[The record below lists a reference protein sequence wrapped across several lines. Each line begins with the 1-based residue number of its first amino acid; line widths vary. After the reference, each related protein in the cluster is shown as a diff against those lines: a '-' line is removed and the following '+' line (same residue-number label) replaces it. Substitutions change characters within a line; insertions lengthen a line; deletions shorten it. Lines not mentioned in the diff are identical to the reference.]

1 MPNPSKP
8 HQPADRAGFG
18 SLAWAAGAG
27 LVVVHCCAL
36 PALIAGG
43 VAAGVLGALGIWVS
57 NPWVIGL
64 AVVLLLIVA
73 GGVTRRLF
81 RHASESDG
89 SGPHDCCP
97 PASSQPAHPP
107 VHRSED

>member
-8 HQPADRAGFG
+8 HQPADRSSFG

-27 LVVVHCCAL
+27 LLMVVCCAL

-43 VAAGVLGALGIWVS
+43 VAAGVLGALGVRLS

-64 AVVLLLIVA
+64 AVVLLVIVA
-73 GGVTRRLF
+73 GGIARRLS
-81 RHASESDG
+81 RHAYESDG
-89 SGPHDCCP
+89 VGQHDCYAP
-97 PASSQPAHPP
+97 TSEPAHPP
-107 VHRSED
+107 TGRSEH